1 MTLREFLELVTH
13 LSGGCC
19 DFTGVTKVCF
29 RQQTRDHR
37 WFSCFLPFLKAH
49 GPIFGP
55 ERLPRLPFPARLS
68 TRAVYV
74 ILQGCPLKAASI
86 PGLLHPAKHPL
97 GFTLCL
103 LDNSFIGSHLFFGD
117 RLFSETMPYT
127 FWLKKKKKG
136 IPDSKHQLPW
146 FINFQTEARV
156 VNSEEIDLD
165 NMAIWSSV
173 LPGPLEHIIPKAPGW
188 GRWCGVVVA
197 GSLMPQAWW
206 NHGMRKPHLPKMA
219 WPELLQLSQVHH
231 SRCG

>member
-1 MTLREFLELVTH
+1 MGIKSSMTLREFLELVTH

-127 FWLKKKKKG
+127 FWLKKKKRYPGLQAPAPLIHK
-136 IPDSKHQLPW
+136 LP
-146 FINFQTEARV
+146 N
-156 VNSEEIDLD
+156 
-165 NMAIWSSV
+165 
-173 LPGPLEHIIPKAPGW
+173 
-188 GRWCGVVVA
+188 
-197 GSLMPQAWW
+197 
-206 NHGMRKPHLPKMA
+206 
-219 WPELLQLSQVHH
+219 
-231 SRCG
+231 